1 MEYILGAV
9 ILFGAKWEM
18 EGWMICDGRILQI
31 SRYQALYSI
40 LGPQYG
46 GDGRSTFALPKIDAP
61 VEGSTYQIC
70 VMGIYPRRK

>member
-1 MEYILGAV
+1 MEPILGTM

-18 EGWMICDGRILQI
+18 EDWMICDGRMLEI

-46 GDGRSTFALPKIDAP
+46 GDGITTFAIPKIDAP

-70 VMGIYPRRK
+70 IMGNYPRRK